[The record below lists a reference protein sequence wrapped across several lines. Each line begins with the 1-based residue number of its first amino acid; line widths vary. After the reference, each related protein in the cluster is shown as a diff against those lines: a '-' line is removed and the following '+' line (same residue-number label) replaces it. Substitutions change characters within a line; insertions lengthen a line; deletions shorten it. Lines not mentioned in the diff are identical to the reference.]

1 MIRIDLQFFGG
12 RGSSSSSGGGGG
24 TGGVSVGDILET
36 RSLVSEREGQRQLV
50 DETLDVFND
59 VYNEYGAQVTDI
71 QIAKMTPGSPAM
83 AYYDSEGNI
92 AFNEVYFNSAKMNA
106 AYTRSVQTG
115 FHPSNGNKTALQA
128 VAAHELGH
136 KLTADVGEKLGQAGF
151 GNLDKV
157 SNRIVSEARGRTR
170 HKSASSMTS
179 KISGYAKTSS
189 AEAIAEAFSDVFCNG
204 NKARSESKAIVDV
217 LNKYLKGG
225 R

>member
-24 TGGVSVGDILET
+24 TGGVSAGDIIST
-36 RSLVSEREGQRQLV
+36 RSLVSEREGQRELV
-50 DETLDVFND
+50 DETLSVFSE
-59 VYNEYGAQVTDI
+59 VYDEYGAQVTDI
-71 QIAKMTPGSPAM
+71 QLATMTPGSGAM

-92 AFNEVYFNSAKMNA
+92 AFNEVYFNTARMESAYASCVK
-106 AYTRSVQTG
+106 SG

-151 GNLDKV
+151 GNLDSV
-157 SNRIVSEARGRTR
+157 SKRIVSEARAKTS
-170 HKSASSMTS
+170 HKSTAQMTQ
-179 KISGYAKTSS
+179 KISGYAKTSH

-204 NKARSESKAIVDV
+204 KKARSESKAIVDV
-217 LNKYLKGG
+217 LNGYLKGAK
-225 R
+225 